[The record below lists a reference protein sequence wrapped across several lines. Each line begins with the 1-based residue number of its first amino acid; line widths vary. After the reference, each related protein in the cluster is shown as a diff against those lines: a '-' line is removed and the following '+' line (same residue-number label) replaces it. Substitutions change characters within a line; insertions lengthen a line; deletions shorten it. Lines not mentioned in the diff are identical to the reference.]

1 MSKENEITLET
12 VNKEVKA
19 TTLKNEKTGKVIGDY
34 VEVNQRVSAFRKLY
48 PTGTIRTTMI
58 SNENGVCIF
67 KAEIFTDKAEIL
79 STGYAYEKEDST
91 FINKTSYIENCET
104 SAVGRA
110 LGFAGIGIDT
120 SIASKEEVINA
131 VVNQGQDEKST
142 ILATEKQCEVIK
154 NKYAEAVDTLKDI
167 LKQLGKTKI
176 VELTIKE
183 ASDII
188 SGKYDED
195 SNGWQKEQ
203 E

>member
-1 MSKENEITLET
+1 MEKENEITLET

-19 TTLKNEKTGKVIGDY
+19 TTLKNEKTGKVSGDY
-34 VEVNQRVSAFRKLY
+34 VEVNQRVLAFRKLY
-48 PTGTIRTTMI
+48 PTGIIKTELLK
-58 SNENGVCIF
+58 NENGVCIF
-67 KAEIFTDKAEIL
+67 KAEIYDNTGCIL
-79 STGYAYEKEDST
+79 STGTAYEKEDST

-110 LGFAGIGIDT
+110 LGFLGIGIDT
-120 SIASKEEVINA
+120 SIASKEEVENA
-131 VVNQGQDEKST
+131 VANQEEKPT

-154 NKYAEAVDTLKDI
+154 NKYIENVDELTSI
-167 LKQLGKTKI
+167 LKTLQKKKI

-188 SGKYDED
+188 SGKYDE
-195 SNGWQKEQ
+195 KEG

>member
-1 MSKENEITLET
+1 MKETEKVTLED

-19 TTLKNEKTGKVIGDY
+19 TTLKNDKTGKIIGDY
-34 VEVNQRVSAFRKLY
+34 VEVNQRVIAFRKLY
-48 PTGTIRTTMI
+48 PKGTIRTTML

-67 KAEIFTDKAEIL
+67 KAEIFDET
-79 STGYAYEKEDST
+79 TGLLATGTAYEKEDST

-110 LGFAGIGIDT
+110 LGFLGIGIDT

-131 VVNQGQDEKST
+131 VVNQDEKPT
-142 ILATEKQCEVIK
+142 LLATEKQCEMIK
-154 NKYAEAVDTLKDI
+154 SLYADNVEELTQKLKE
-167 LKQLGKTKI
+167 LGKIKV

-188 SGKYDED
+188 SSFKKGE
-195 SNGWQKEQ
+195 
-203 E
+203 

>member
-91 FINKTSYIENCET
+91 FINKTSYIENCVT